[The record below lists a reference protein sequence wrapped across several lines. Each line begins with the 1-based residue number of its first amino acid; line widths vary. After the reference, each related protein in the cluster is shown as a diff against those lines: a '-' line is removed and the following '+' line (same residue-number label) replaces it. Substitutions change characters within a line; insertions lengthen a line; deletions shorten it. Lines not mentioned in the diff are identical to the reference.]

1 MKKVFSFFLTCLLL
15 ISLFVDGFSYHHHEI
30 NLGDITSYQETD
42 DCEKCLFSNSNS
54 NSISK
59 FEIKSNSFE
68 YLMDLH
74 FNICKSENYY
84 KPIHNKLY
92 KRGPP
97 S

>member
-1 MKKVFSFFLTCLLL
+1 MKKILSFFLTTLFLITILADGLL
-15 ISLFVDGFSYHHHEI
+15 YHHHEI
-30 NLGDITSYQETD
+30 KLSDVTNYQETD

-74 FNICKSENYY
+74 FNICKSDNYFKSIY
-84 KPIHNKLY
+84 NKIY
-92 KRGPP
+92 QRGPP
-97 S
+97 A

>member
-30 NLGDITSYQETD
+30 NLSDITSYQETD

-59 FEIKSNSFE
+59 FETKSNSFE

-74 FNICKSENYY
+74 FNICKSENYF
-84 KPIHNKLY
+84 KSIHNKIY
-92 KRGPP
+92 QRGPP
-97 S
+97 A

>member
-59 FEIKSNSFE
+59 FEIKSNSFN
-68 YLMDLH
+68 YLTDSY
-74 FNICKSENYY
+74 FNSYKLENYFN
-84 KPIHNKLY
+84 PFLNKIY
-92 KRGPP
+92 QRGPP
-97 S
+97 A